1 MENPV
6 LLPGLGFPQQPMHIQ
21 SYGSVSLEDGDSS
34 IVLRLYHD
42 TFQLAA
48 RLGFLAAESR
58 RINLPFPCSH
68 QDQRQRE
75 VCEWR
80 EALWQLWNS
89 PAAQFL
95 ARAQESLP
103 LCLQEILWQVS

>member
-1 MENPV
+1 MENPD
-6 LLPGLGFPQQPMHIQ
+6 LLPGNGAFQQSMHIQ
-21 SYGSVSLEDGDSS
+21 SYRTVSLEDGDSL

-42 TFQLAA
+42 TFKLAA

-58 RINLPFPCSH
+58 RTNLPFPCSH

-80 EALWQLWNS
+80 EALWLLWNT
-89 PAAQFL
+89 PEAQFL

-103 LCLQEILWQVS
+103 LFLQEILWQVG